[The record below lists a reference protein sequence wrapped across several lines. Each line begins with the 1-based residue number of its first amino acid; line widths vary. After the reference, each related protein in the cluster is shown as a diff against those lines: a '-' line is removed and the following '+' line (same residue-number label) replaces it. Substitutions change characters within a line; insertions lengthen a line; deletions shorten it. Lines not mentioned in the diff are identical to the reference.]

1 MGASWGASRL
11 HCLLVVLYRGEL
23 VVLVLG
29 LVLFLRS
36 CLDAVEGCPRV
47 LGCCCLCA
55 PWEAER
61 VGSLEHLS

>member
-36 CLDAVEGCPRV
+36 CLDAVEGYPRV
-47 LGCCCLCA
+47 LGYGCLCA
-55 PWEAER
+55 P
-61 VGSLEHLS
+61 

>member
-29 LVLFLRS
+29 LVLFLARS
-36 CLDAVEGCPRV
+36 YLDVVEGYPRV
-47 LGCCCLCA
+47 LGYGCLCA
-55 PWEAER
+55 P
-61 VGSLEHLS
+61 